1 MKIELVPLNS
11 LFSVEPGNKFDLR
24 KMSQC
29 APGDQAIAF
38 IGRSEERNGLV
49 AFVEKLD
56 AVEPYKSGLITVALD
71 GSSLSPFVQPR
82 PFYTAK
88 DVVVLRPLIKMSLD
102 AKLYYCLCIEANRL
116 PGSSNDGRGANR
128 KLQTIQM
135 LEPRR
140 IPSWVS
146 GAADS
151 AAEQFCHE
159 LLGSLTT

>member
-11 LFSVEPGNKFDLR
+11 LFSIEPGNQFDLR

-38 IGRSEERNGLV
+38 IGRSGERNGLV

-56 AVEPYKSGLITVALD
+56 AVEPYERGLITVALD
-71 GSSLSPFVQPR
+71 GSALSPFVQPR

-88 DVVVLRPLIKMSLD
+88 NIGVVRPLTKMSLET
-102 AKLYYCLCIEANRL
+102 KLYYCLCLEASRL
-116 PGSSNDGRGANR
+116 PGSNNGRGAN
-128 KLQTIQM
+128 KTLQTIQ
-135 LEPRR
+135 LPAPRR

-146 GAADS
+146 GKAGS
-151 AAEQFCHE
+151 AAEEFCHE
-159 LLGSLTT
+159 LLGSLTR